1 MNTQTGETEDIAPAE
16 RRRMQ
21 AEINKAKQEEE
32 DRLMEER
39 IRAEL
44 EKDPDAIED
53 DIRKMVLLE
62 KTKKMGASD
71 MDSTLNDTQARAGNR
86 FK

>member
-1 MNTQTGETEDIAPAE
+1 
-16 RRRMQ
+16 
-21 AEINKAKQEEE
+21 
-32 DRLMEER
+32 MEER

-62 KTKKMGASD
+62 KTKKMGSSD

-86 FK
+86 FKQPAITLGTVMATTNTE

>member
-1 MNTQTGETEDIAPAE
+1 
-16 RRRMQ
+16 
-21 AEINKAKQEEE
+21 
-32 DRLMEER
+32 MEER

-62 KTKKMGASD
+62 KTKKMGSSD
-71 MDSTLNDTQARAGNR
+71 MDSTLNDT
-86 FK
+86 